1 MLPLLGRFKGVN
13 DVDHHMLNIAS
24 RSQSGLA
31 PRWWADKLVAICKA
45 EGRVAGPAFATPS
58 GELAV
63 SADYNATFIE
73 FLCKVREEHPN
84 MLPGN
89 DNIKDKFGI
98 SRTPRKTGNS
108 RLKTAGALESKLDEM
123 GRWRTIE
130 RAKGK
135 EPRERMNVLYSEAVE
150 MMPVTWRLS
159 HVQ

>member
-1 MLPLLGRFKGVN
+1 
-13 DVDHHMLNIAS
+13 
-24 RSQSGLA
+24 
-31 PRWWADKLVAICKA
+31 
-45 EGRVAGPAFATPS
+45 
-58 GELAV
+58 
-63 SADYNATFIE
+63 
-73 FLCKVREEHPN
+73 
-84 MLPGN
+84 MLPGDN
-89 DNIKDKFGI
+89 NIKDKFGI
-98 SRTPRKTGNS
+98 SCTPRKTGNS